1 VGRSR
6 QYPFR
11 SSFCERWEGQE
22 GRKEGTHNTSTVSR
36 SRRNLLPLNDQKL
49 TLNPLRPT
57 LDIPSVRSDEVESPD
72 AFSVETGVLG
82 VGLADEEGDLAGDE
96 VSDGPGVVVEVAG
109 SEAL

>member
-49 TLNPLRPT
+49 TLNPLRST
-57 LDIPSVRSDEVESPD
+57 LDVPRVGRDKVKGTD